1 MNHFN
6 KKLTKNLSRYG
17 LVLFAFAQLATAP
30 PALAH
35 GNERH
40 GKSKTEKTEKTV
52 NTEATALTQ
61 DTAQAAQQPVID
73 EQKVAPV
80 EHADHLQDP
89 STAHATL
96 DDFPNKH
103 PLIVHFP
110 IVLLLVA
117 AAVALCNIFFLRR
130 ELNWVVTIATLI
142 GFVTAFVATKYAHPH
157 TSGLTDHAQLVL
169 DQHDLYA
176 DWTVYLGGFG
186 LVAQALSQF
195 LFKGRRWSVLL
206 AALVLSGAAYAVAM
220 AGHYGAQLVH
230 IEGVGPQG
238 RYLESEHHH

>member
-1 MNHFN
+1 MNFN
-6 KKLTKNLSRYG
+6 KIFRFGITLS
-17 LVLFAFAQLATAP
+17 AFLQLATAA

-35 GNERH
+35 GKEKH
-40 GKSKTEKTEKTV
+40 GKSKTEKTEQTKSTD
-52 NTEATALTQ
+52 LTQ
-61 DTAQAAQQPVID
+61 DTAQTAKQPAQ
-73 EQKVAPV
+73 EQTVAPD
-80 EHADHLQDP
+80 EHAAHLQDP
-89 STAHATL
+89 STVHATP

-130 ELNWVVTIATLI
+130 ELDWVVTIGTLI

-157 TSGLTDHAQLVL
+157 TTGLTEHAQLVL

-186 LVAQALSQF
+186 LVAQLLSQF
-195 LFKGRRWSVLL
+195 LFKGRRWAVLV
-206 AALVLSGAAYAVAM
+206 AALVLTGAAYAVAM

-238 RYLESEHHH
+238 RYLETEHHH

>member
-1 MNHFN
+1 MNPNRIFRFGI
-6 KKLTKNLSRYG
+6 T
-17 LVLFAFAQLATAP
+17 LFAFAQLATAA

-35 GNERH
+35 GNEKH
-40 GKSKTEKTEKTV
+40 GKSKTEKTEQ
-52 NTEATALTQ
+52 TEATALTQ
-61 DTAQAAQQPVID
+61 DTAQAVH
-73 EQKVAPV
+73 EQTVTPD
-80 EHADHLQDP
+80 EHAGHLQDP
-89 STAHATL
+89 STVHARP

-117 AAVALCNIFFLRR
+117 AAVALCNILFLRR
-130 ELNWVVTIATLI
+130 ELDWVVTIATLI

-157 TSGLTDHAQLVL
+157 TTGLTDHAQLVL

-186 LVAQALSQF
+186 LVAQVLSQF
-195 LFKGRRWSVLL
+195 LFKGRRWSVLV
-206 AALVLSGAAYAVAM
+206 AALVLTGAAYAVAM

-238 RYLESEHHH
+238 RFLEMEHHH